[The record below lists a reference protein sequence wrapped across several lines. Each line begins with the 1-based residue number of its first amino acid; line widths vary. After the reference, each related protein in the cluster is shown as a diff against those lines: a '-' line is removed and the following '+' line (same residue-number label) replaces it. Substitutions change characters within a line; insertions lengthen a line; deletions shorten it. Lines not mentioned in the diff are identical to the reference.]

1 MCCAACW
8 RYFVVEVPKL
18 MRRVLLCVLEAVE
31 GELCLLEELEV
42 TLCMRLYTMEAVE
55 HRLCS
60 P

>member
-1 MCCAACW
+1 
-8 RYFVVEVPKL
+8 VEVPKL